1 MKIKQVIKFFVGLF
15 GLGAVFIL
23 LPKIHNYIPG
33 SEKLQQVIKKENI
46 EVNALFYSE
55 ETRSSGSKKAI
66 EEKLEEINR
75 RKKKQ

>member
-1 MKIKQVIKFFVGLF
+1 MKIKQIINFFVGLL
-15 GLGAVFIL
+15 GLGAGFIL
-23 LPKIHNYIPG
+23 LPKIHSCIPG
-33 SEKLQQVIKKENI
+33 SEKLQQTIKKENI

-55 ETRSSGSKKAI
+55 ETSSAGSKKAI